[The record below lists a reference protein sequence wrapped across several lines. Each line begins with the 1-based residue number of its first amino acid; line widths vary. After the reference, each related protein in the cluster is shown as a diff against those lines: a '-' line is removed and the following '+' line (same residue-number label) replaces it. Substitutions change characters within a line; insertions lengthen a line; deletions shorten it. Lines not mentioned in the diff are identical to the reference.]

1 MEKLYEDY
9 GRLVIQA
16 EIIQNQINQI
26 KQKIAQELNKKP
38 EVKEAEPVKE

>member
-38 EVKEAEPVKE
+38 EEPKVEVKE